1 MFAVDKHGNKV
12 DDVTLSE
19 KYASVTVTPYN
30 EKTVTLVTDIEGEP
44 AAGYELGTVDVP
56 DTVRIMGNAESLKQ
70 VDSVSAETVD
80 ISGLSSSKTFDLE
93 IRLPEGCVL
102 SPGQDMTASVHVFKE
117 GSQRKTYSIGIDE
130 IRFENLSDELEVSSC
145 DDVQVSGI
153 GLIKIDIKVSAD
165 LDGLEEGTHEVRVS
179 VSAREGDVISYSPKT
194 IQVTLVRK

>member
-1 MFAVDKHGNKV
+1 M
-12 DDVTLSE
+12 LSA
-19 KYASVTVTPYN
+19 KLT
-30 EKTVTLVTDIEGEP
+30 
-44 AAGYELGTVDVP
+44 
-56 DTVRIMGNAESLKQ
+56 
-70 VDSVSAETVD
+70 
-80 ISGLSSSKTFDLE
+80 
-93 IRLPEGCVL
+93 
-102 SPGQDMTASVHVFKE
+102 E

-145 DDVQVSGI
+145 DDVQVSGM